1 MIYDIE
7 LPNPFG
13 LGIRIIE
20 IEDKL
25 PSFGTQVDFKLELP
39 RGKFSYSAT
48 DMWFECAMFDEFL
61 LQLKKVKAGQ
71 ASKADFYDMD
81 KELLLCVTGE
91 EVKLSMDRIH
101 IELGCGSLKLE
112 NDIEPEVIDQ
122 YISHIESF
130 AKWW

>member
-1 MIYDIE
+1 
-7 LPNPFG
+7 
-13 LGIRIIE
+13 
-20 IEDKL
+20 
-25 PSFGTQVDFKLELP
+25 
-39 RGKFSYSAT
+39 
-48 DMWFECAMFDEFL
+48 MWFECAMFDEFL

-112 NDIEPEVIDQ
+112 NDIESEVIDQ